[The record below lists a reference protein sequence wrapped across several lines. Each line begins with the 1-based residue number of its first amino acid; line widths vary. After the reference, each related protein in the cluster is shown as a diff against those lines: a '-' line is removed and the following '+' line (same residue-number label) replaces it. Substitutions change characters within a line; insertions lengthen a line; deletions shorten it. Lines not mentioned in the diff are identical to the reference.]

1 MPTVDLRVQEAAQFH
16 TKAARE
22 AAEKAK
28 AASYGPI
35 PVRVHLPDNTILQA
49 AFSALE
55 PLSKLQVRWVE
66 RLLKLCNWLVQHVSC
81 DAVRLLPA
89 LKAAFVSCL

>member
-1 MPTVDLRVQEAAQFH
+1 MQEAAQFH

-66 RLLKLCNWLVQHVSC
+66 GLLKLCKRFVWHASCYAVHSSPLPDTALVRC
-81 DAVRLLPA
+81 LLH
-89 LKAAFVSCL
+89 